1 MRTQNKE
8 MHIAVYVGV
17 RVKKSVLGNITKQ
30 KPNQTKNPTKLRQE
44 DDEFEAGL
52 DDDGGLKPGWAI

>member
-1 MRTQNKE
+1 MAEVRSTLYVNKAGPG
-8 MHIAVYVGV
+8 HWDPRWLTY
-17 RVKKSVLGNITKQ
+17 KQ

-44 DDEFEAGL
+44 DDDFEAGL